1 MLNLLYSTRLY
12 GLKPVPAVVAYV
24 EPVKCNV
31 YSVLLIEACT
41 IGGAKGEISP
51 PAAVLKIE

>member
-1 MLNLLYSTRLY
+1 MLNRLYSTRLY
-12 GLKPVPAVVAYV
+12 GLKLVPVVIEYV

-41 IGGAKGEISP
+41 IGGAKGKILP